1 MGKALNGW
9 VELSFPKLPEGHRV
23 RMEYTDWLNE
33 NEDFKPQEEN
43 GQYEDWYIG
52 SGQGKEVFRNKFNHH
67 AFQYIRISGL
77 AKAPEEVT
85 GYLIHTD
92 YKDASSFECSDPD
105 LNAIYAD
112 DQIYFQEPSFQW
124 LYRRLPAL

>member
-77 AKAPEEVT
+77 AKAP
-85 GYLIHTD
+85 
-92 YKDASSFECSDPD
+92 
-105 LNAIYAD
+105 
-112 DQIYFQEPSFQW
+112 
-124 LYRRLPAL
+124 RR